1 MEIPSPR
8 TSNGLTALDPPCAR
22 TLSLKMSFLPHGK
35 PLGDTG
41 SLMLGVTHLEP
52 SMQQCNTYQ
61 LLDVN
66 KFGWRVVEGCLEI
79 DWDDPRNTEQV
90 KESVRLLLRG
100 CKCKKGYN
108 NRRCSCFKSGIKCGP
123 GCRCANCENLPSSR
137 SQPDKPYKNV
147 EQQEL

>member
-1 MEIPSPR
+1 
-8 TSNGLTALDPPCAR
+8 
-22 TLSLKMSFLPHGK
+22 MSFLPHGR

-41 SLMLGVTHLEP
+41 SAHAGCHTSGAKHAA
-52 SMQQCNTYQ
+52 MQH
-61 LLDVN
+61 LDVN
-66 KFGWRVVEGCLEI
+66 EFGWRVVEGCLEI

-90 KESVRLLLRG
+90 KESVRLLLWG

-123 GCRCANCENLPSSR
+123 GCRCANCENLPSSIG
-137 SQPDKPYKNV
+137 SQPDKPYDNDV